1 MELFDYQKQ
10 GIEFLV
16 SRQGGMLLDE
26 QGLGKTLQA
35 LEAVN
40 RSDSK
45 LLVVVCPAI
54 MQGTWLHHITKYLN
68 KDIEY
73 IIHSYEWYNNSNHI
87 KEVYKKI
94 NKLKTSVVVD
104 ECHYI
109 KTPTSKRSKTVYQM
123 LLLENIKQKIL
134 LTGTPI
140 TRDIDDLYMPMS
152 VFYNG
157 TNNWYKSIFHFRRD
171 LMKCKHSYF
180 GDVYSG
186 FKSEYS
192 KNLLIGMLKRISLRR
207 TKKQVLSEL
216 PAISRQRIY
225 IDIDA
230 KVAKESLKYLDYAT
244 YVINKDTEN
253 ATKYEDYAS
262 QMKEDATHIA
272 TVRKALG
279 IAKVK
284 GTLEYIDLYLETSK
298 VDKLVVFAVHQ
309 DVISLLVNALKEKYK
324 DKYMIHEITG
334 ATPRGKRDKMIESFQ
349 TDEKPQILVA
359 NMIACGVGVTL
370 TKAHTVVFAELDF
383 TPSNIMQ
390 AEARV
395 HRITQEHIVNSIFII
410 ANESLDAK
418 ILGLIKDKLTV
429 IKDVLQ
435 TSS

>member
-16 SRQGGMLLDE
+16 SKHGGMLLDE

-54 MQGTWLHHITKYLN
+54 MQGTWLHHVTKYLN

-94 NKLKTSVVVD
+94 NKQKTSVVVD

-152 VFYNG
+152 VFYND

-207 TKKQVLSEL
+207 TKKQVLNEL
-216 PAISRQRIY
+216 PSISRQRIY

-230 KVAKESLKYLDYAT
+230 KVAKDSLKYLDYAT
-244 YVINKDTEN
+244 YVINKDTDN
-253 ATKYEDYAS
+253 AIKYEDFTS

-272 TVRKALG
+272 TIRKALG

-284 GTLEYIDLYLETSK
+284 GTIEYIDLYLETSK
-298 VDKLVVFAVHQ
+298 VNKLVVFAVHQ

-324 DKYMIHEITG
+324 DKYLLHEITG
-334 ATPRGKRDKMIESFQ
+334 ATSKSKKDKVIESFQ
-349 TDEKPQILVA
+349 TDDKSQIIVA
-359 NMIACGVGVTL
+359 NVIAGGVGITL
-370 TKAHTVVFAELDF
+370 TKAHVVMFAEIDW

-395 HRITQEHIVNSIFII
+395 HRITQDTNVQSIFLI
-410 ANESLDAK
+410 ADNSLDARIIEMIEHK
-418 ILGLIKDKLTV
+418 LKLIKETIRV
-429 IKDVLQ
+429 N
-435 TSS
+435 

>member
-1 MELFDYQKQ
+1 MKLFEYQKQ

-16 SRQGGMLLDE
+16 NNSGGMLLDE

-54 MQGTWLHHITKYLN
+54 MQGTWLHHVTEYLN

-73 IIHSYEWYNNSNHI
+73 IIHSYEWYTNSNHI

-94 NKLKTSVVVD
+94 NKQKTSVIVD

-157 TNNWYKSIFHFRRD
+157 SSNWYKSIFHFRRD

-186 FKSEYS
+186 FKNEYS

-216 PAISRQRIY
+216 PSISRQKIY

-230 KVAKESLKYLDYAT
+230 KVAKDSLKYLDYAT
-244 YVINKDTEN
+244 YVINKDTDN
-253 ATKYEDYAS
+253 AIKYEDYAS

-272 TVRKALG
+272 TIRKALG

-298 VDKLVVFAVHQ
+298 VNKLVIFAVHQ

-324 DKYMIHEITG
+324 DKYLIHEITG
-334 ATPRGKRDKMIESFQ
+334 ATSKSKKDKVIESFQ
-349 TDEKPQILVA
+349 TDDKPQIIVA
-359 NMIACGVGVTL
+359 NVIAGGVGITL
-370 TKAHTVVFAELDF
+370 TKAHVVMFAEIDW

-395 HRITQEHIVNSIFII
+395 HRITQDTNVQSIFLI
-410 ANESLDAK
+410 ADNSLDARIIEMIEHK
-418 ILGLIKDKLTV
+418 LKLIKETIRV
-429 IKDVLQ
+429 N
-435 TSS
+435 

>member
-16 SRQGGMLLDE
+16 SRHGGMLLDE

-54 MQGTWLHHITKYLN
+54 MQGTWLHHVTEYLN

-94 NKLKTSVVVD
+94 NKQKTSVIVD

-157 TNNWYKSIFHFRRD
+157 SNDWYKSIFHFRRD

-216 PAISRQRIY
+216 PSISRQRIY

-230 KVAKESLKYLDYAT
+230 KVAKDSLKYLDYAT
-244 YVINKDTEN
+244 YVINKDTDN
-253 ATKYEDYAS
+253 AIKYEDFAS

-272 TVRKALG
+272 TIRKALG

-284 GTLEYIDLYLETSK
+284 GTIEYIDLYLETSK
-298 VDKLVVFAVHQ
+298 VNKLVVFAVHQ

-324 DKYMIHEITG
+324 DKYLIHEITG
-334 ATPRGKRDKMIESFQ
+334 ATSKSKKDKVIESFQ
-349 TDEKPQILVA
+349 TDDKPQIIVA
-359 NMIACGVGVTL
+359 NVIAGGVGITL
-370 TKAHTVVFAELDF
+370 TKSHVVMFAEIDW

-395 HRITQEHIVNSIFII
+395 HRITQDTNVQSIFLI
-410 ANESLDAK
+410 ADNSLDARIIEMIEHK
-418 ILGLIKDKLTV
+418 LKLIKETIRV
-429 IKDVLQ
+429 N
-435 TSS
+435 

>member
-1 MELFDYQKQ
+1 MELFKYQRD
-10 GIEFLV
+10 GVEFLL
-16 SRQGGMLLDE
+16 SHSGGILLDE
-26 QGLGKTLQA
+26 QGLGKTVQA

-54 MQGTWLHHITKYLN
+54 MQGTWLHHVTEYLN

-94 NKLKTSVVVD
+94 NKQKTSVIVD

-157 TNNWYKSIFHFRRD
+157 SNNWYKSIFHFRRD

-216 PAISRQRIY
+216 PSISRQRIY

-230 KVAKESLKYLDYAT
+230 KVAKDSLKYLDYAT
-244 YVINKDTEN
+244 YVINKDTDN
-253 ATKYEDYAS
+253 AIKYEDFAS

-272 TVRKALG
+272 TIRKALG

-284 GTLEYIDLYLETSK
+284 GTIEYIDLYLETSK
-298 VDKLVVFAVHQ
+298 VNKLVVFAVHQ

-324 DKYMIHEITG
+324 DKYLIHEITG
-334 ATPRGKRDKMIESFQ
+334 ATNKSKKDKVIESFQ
-349 TDEKPQILVA
+349 TDDKPQIIVA
-359 NMIACGVGVTL
+359 NVIAGGVGITL
-370 TKAHTVVFAELDF
+370 TKSHVVMFAEIDW

-395 HRITQEHIVNSIFII
+395 HRITQDTNVQSIFLI
-410 ANESLDAK
+410 ADNSLDARIIEMIEHK
-418 ILGLIKDKLTV
+418 LKLIKETIRV
-429 IKDVLQ
+429 N
-435 TSS
+435 

>member
-1 MELFDYQKQ
+1 MELFEYQREGVK
-10 GIEFLV
+10 FLL
-16 SRQGGMLLDE
+16 SHSGGMLLDE

-54 MQGTWLHHITKYLN
+54 MQGTWLHHVTTYLN

-94 NKLKTSVVVD
+94 NKQKTSVVVD

-140 TRDIDDLYMPMS
+140 TRDVDDLYMPMS
-152 VFYNG
+152 VFYNC
-157 TNNWYKSIFHFRRD
+157 NNNLYKSIFHFMKD

-216 PAISRQRIY
+216 PSISRQRIY

-230 KVAKESLKYLDYAT
+230 KVAKNSLKYLDYAT

-253 ATKYEDYAS
+253 ATKYEDFAS

-272 TVRKALG
+272 TIRKALG

-324 DKYMIHEITG
+324 DKYLIHEITG
-334 ATPRGKRDKMIESFQ
+334 ATSKVKKDKVIESFQ
-349 TDEKPQILVA
+349 TDDKPQIIVA
-359 NMIACGVGVTL
+359 NVIAGGVGITL
-370 TKAHTVVFAELDF
+370 TKAHVVMFAEIDW

-395 HRITQEHIVNSIFII
+395 HRITQDTNVQSIFLI
-410 ANESLDAK
+410 ADNSLDARIIEMIEHK
-418 ILGLIKDKLTV
+418 LKLIKETIRV
-429 IKDVLQ
+429 N
-435 TSS
+435 

>member
-1 MELFDYQKQ
+1 MKLFEYQKQ

-16 SRQGGMLLDE
+16 NNSGGMLLDE

-54 MQGTWLHHITKYLN
+54 MQGTWLHHVTEYLS

-73 IIHSYEWYNNSNHI
+73 IIHSYEWYTNSNHI

-94 NKLKTSVVVD
+94 NKQKTSVIVD

-157 TNNWYKSIFHFRRD
+157 SNDWYKSIFHFRRD

-216 PAISRQRIY
+216 PSISRQRIY

-230 KVAKESLKYLDYAT
+230 KVAKDSLKYLDYAT
-244 YVINKDTEN
+244 YIINKDTDN
-253 ATKYEDYAS
+253 AIKYEDFAS

-272 TVRKALG
+272 TIRKALG

-284 GTLEYIDLYLETSK
+284 GTIEYIDLYLETSK
-298 VDKLVVFAVHQ
+298 VNKLVVFAVHQ

-324 DKYMIHEITG
+324 DKYLIREITG
-334 ATPRGKRDKMIESFQ
+334 ATSKSKKDKVIESFQ
-349 TDEKPQILVA
+349 TDDKPQIIVA
-359 NMIACGVGVTL
+359 NVIAGGVGITL
-370 TKAHTVVFAELDF
+370 TKAHVVMFAEIDW

-395 HRITQEHIVNSIFII
+395 HRITQDTNVQSIFLI
-410 ANESLDAK
+410 ADNSLDARIIEMIEHK
-418 ILGLIKDKLTV
+418 LKLIKETIRV
-429 IKDVLQ
+429 N
-435 TSS
+435 

>member
-1 MELFDYQKQ
+1 MELFNYQRE
-10 GIEFLV
+10 GVEFLL
-16 SRQGGMLLDE
+16 SHNGGMLLDE

-35 LEAVN
+35 IEAVN

-54 MQGTWLHHITKYLN
+54 MQGTWLHHVTKYLN

-123 LLLENIKQKIL
+123 LLLENVKQKIL

-140 TRDIDDLYMPMS
+140 TRDVDDLYMPMS

-207 TKKQVLSEL
+207 TKKQVLNEL
-216 PAISRQRIY
+216 PTISRQRIY

-230 KVAKESLKYLDYAT
+230 KIAKDSLKYLDYAT
-244 YVINKDTEN
+244 YVINKDTDN
-253 ATKYEDYAS
+253 ATKYEDFAS

-272 TVRKALG
+272 TIRKALG

-324 DKYMIHEITG
+324 DKYLIHEITG
-334 ATPRGKRDKMIESFQ
+334 ATSKSKRDKVIESFQ
-349 TDEKPQILVA
+349 TDDKPQIIVA
-359 NMIACGVGVTL
+359 NVIAGGVGITL
-370 TKAHTVVFAELDF
+370 TKSHVVMFAEIDW

-395 HRITQEHIVNSIFII
+395 HRITQDTNVQSIFLI
-410 ANESLDAK
+410 ADNSLDARIIEMIEHK
-418 ILGLIKDKLTV
+418 LKLIKETIRV
-429 IKDVLQ
+429 N
-435 TSS
+435 

>member
-1 MELFDYQKQ
+1 MKLFEYQKQ

-16 SRQGGMLLDE
+16 SKHGGMLLDE

-54 MQGTWLHHITKYLN
+54 MQGTWLHHVTEYLN

-94 NKLKTSVVVD
+94 NKQKTSVIVD

-157 TNNWYKSIFHFRRD
+157 TNNWYKSIFHFRKD

-216 PAISRQRIY
+216 PSISRQRIY

-230 KVAKESLKYLDYAT
+230 KVAKDSLKYLDYAT
-244 YVINKDTEN
+244 YVINKDTDN
-253 ATKYEDYAS
+253 AIKYEDFAS

-272 TVRKALG
+272 TIRKALG

-284 GTLEYIDLYLETSK
+284 GTIEYIDLYLETSK
-298 VDKLVVFAVHQ
+298 VNKLVVFAVHQ
-309 DVISLLVNALKEKYK
+309 DVIFLLVNALKEKYK
-324 DKYMIHEITG
+324 DKYVIHEITG
-334 ATPRGKRDKMIESFQ
+334 ATSKSKKDKVIESFQ
-349 TDEKPQILVA
+349 TDDKPQIIVA
-359 NMIACGVGVTL
+359 NVIAGGVGITL
-370 TKAHTVVFAELDF
+370 TKAHVVMFAEIDW

-395 HRITQEHIVNSIFII
+395 HRITQDTNVQSIFLI
-410 ANESLDAK
+410 ADNSLDARIIEMIEHK
-418 ILGLIKDKLTV
+418 LKLIKETIRV
-429 IKDVLQ
+429 N
-435 TSS
+435 

>member
-1 MELFDYQKQ
+1 MELFNYQREGVK
-10 GIEFLV
+10 FLL
-16 SRQGGMLLDE
+16 SHGGGMLLDE

-54 MQGTWLHHITKYLN
+54 MQGTWLHHVTKYLN

-94 NKLKTSVVVD
+94 NKQKTSVVVD

-140 TRDIDDLYMPMS
+140 TRDVDDLYMPMS

-207 TKKQVLSEL
+207 TKKQVLNEL
-216 PAISRQRIY
+216 PSISRQRIY

-230 KVAKESLKYLDYAT
+230 KIAKDSLKYLDYAT

-272 TVRKALG
+272 TIRKALG

-298 VDKLVVFAVHQ
+298 VNKLVVFAVHQ

-324 DKYMIHEITG
+324 DKYLIHEITG
-334 ATPRGKRDKMIESFQ
+334 ATPKGKRDKVIESFQ
-349 TDEKPQILVA
+349 TDDKPQIIVA
-359 NMIACGVGVTL
+359 NVIAGGVGITL
-370 TKAHTVVFAELDF
+370 TKAHVVMFAEIDW

-395 HRITQEHIVNSIFII
+395 HRITQDTNVQSIFLI
-410 ANESLDAK
+410 ADNSLDARIIEMIEHK
-418 ILGLIKDKLTV
+418 LRLIKETIRV
-429 IKDVLQ
+429 N
-435 TSS
+435 

>member
-1 MELFDYQKQ
+1 MELFEYQKE
-10 GIEFLV
+10 GVEFLL
-16 SRQGGMLLDE
+16 SHSGGMLLDE

-35 LEAVN
+35 LESVN
-40 RSDSK
+40 RSNNK
-45 LLVVVCPAI
+45 LLIVVCPAI
-54 MQGTWLHHITKYLN
+54 MQGTWLHHVTEYLN

-73 IIHSYEWYNNSNHI
+73 IIHSYEWYTNSNHI

-94 NKLKTSVVVD
+94 NKQKTSVIVD

-157 TNNWYKSIFHFRRD
+157 SNDWYKSIFHFRRD
-171 LMKCKHSYF
+171 LMNCKHSYF

-207 TKKQVLSEL
+207 TKKQVLNEL
-216 PAISRQRIY
+216 PSISRQRIY

-230 KVAKESLKYLDYAT
+230 KVAKDSLKYLDYAT
-244 YVINKDTEN
+244 YVINKDTDN
-253 ATKYEDYAS
+253 AIKYEDFAY

-272 TVRKALG
+272 TIRKALG

-284 GTLEYIDLYLETSK
+284 GTIEYIDLYLETSK
-298 VDKLVVFAVHQ
+298 VNKLVVFAVHQ

-324 DKYMIHEITG
+324 DKYLIHEITG
-334 ATPRGKRDKMIESFQ
+334 ATSKSKKDKVIESFQ
-349 TDEKPQILVA
+349 TDDKPQIIVA
-359 NMIACGVGVTL
+359 NVIAGGVGITL
-370 TKAHTVVFAELDF
+370 TKAHVVMFAEIDW

-395 HRITQEHIVNSIFII
+395 HRITQDTNVHSIFLI
-410 ANESLDAK
+410 ADNSLDARIIEMIEHK
-418 ILGLIKDKLTV
+418 LKLIKETIRV
-429 IKDVLQ
+429 N
-435 TSS
+435 

>member
-1 MELFDYQKQ
+1 MELFEYQKQ

-16 SRQGGMLLDE
+16 SKHGGMLLDE

-54 MQGTWLHHITKYLN
+54 MQGTWLHHVTEYLN

-94 NKLKTSVVVD
+94 NKQKTSVIVD

-157 TNNWYKSIFHFRRD
+157 TNNWYKSIFHFRKD

-216 PAISRQRIY
+216 PSISRQRIY

-230 KVAKESLKYLDYAT
+230 KVAKDSLKYLDYAT
-244 YVINKDTEN
+244 YVINKDTDN
-253 ATKYEDYAS
+253 AIKYEDFAS

-272 TVRKALG
+272 TIRKALG

-284 GTLEYIDLYLETSK
+284 GTIEYIDLYLETSK
-298 VDKLVVFAVHQ
+298 VNKLVVFAVHQ
-309 DVISLLVNALKEKYK
+309 DVIFLLVNALKEKYK
-324 DKYMIHEITG
+324 DKYVIHEITG
-334 ATPRGKRDKMIESFQ
+334 ATSKSKKDKVIESFQ
-349 TDEKPQILVA
+349 TDDKPQIIVA
-359 NMIACGVGVTL
+359 NVIAGGVGITL
-370 TKAHTVVFAELDF
+370 TKAHVVMFAEIDW

-395 HRITQEHIVNSIFII
+395 HRITQDTNVQSIFLI
-410 ANESLDAK
+410 ADNSLDARIIEMIEHK
-418 ILGLIKDKLTV
+418 LKLIKETIRV
-429 IKDVLQ
+429 N
-435 TSS
+435 

>member
-1 MELFDYQKQ
+1 MELFEYQKQ

-16 SRQGGMLLDE
+16 SKQGGMLLDE

-54 MQGTWLHHITKYLN
+54 MQGTWLHHVTEYLN
-68 KDIEY
+68 KDIEH

-94 NKLKTSVVVD
+94 NKQKTSVIVD

-157 TNNWYKSIFHFRRD
+157 SNDWYKSIFHFRRD

-207 TKKQVLSEL
+207 TKKQVLNEL
-216 PAISRQRIY
+216 PSISRQRIY

-230 KVAKESLKYLDYAT
+230 KVAKDSLKYLDYAT
-244 YVINKDTEN
+244 YIINKDTDN
-253 ATKYEDYAS
+253 AIKYEDFTS

-272 TVRKALG
+272 TIRKALG

-284 GTLEYIDLYLETSK
+284 GTIEYIDLYLETSK
-298 VDKLVVFAVHQ
+298 VNKLVVFAVHQ

-324 DKYMIHEITG
+324 DKYLIHEITG
-334 ATPRGKRDKMIESFQ
+334 ATSKSKKDKVIESFQ
-349 TDEKPQILVA
+349 TDDKPQIIVA
-359 NMIACGVGVTL
+359 NVIAGGVGITL
-370 TKAHTVVFAELDF
+370 TKAHVVMFAEIDW

-395 HRITQEHIVNSIFII
+395 HRITQDTKVQSIFLI
-410 ANESLDAK
+410 ADNSLDARIIEMIEHK
-418 ILGLIKDKLTV
+418 LKLIKETIRV
-429 IKDVLQ
+429 N
-435 TSS
+435 

>member
-1 MELFDYQKQ
+1 MKLFDYQKQ

-16 SRQGGMLLDE
+16 SKHGGMLLDE

-54 MQGTWLHHITKYLN
+54 MQGTWLHHVTEYLN

-94 NKLKTSVVVD
+94 NKQKTSVIVD

-157 TNNWYKSIFHFRRD
+157 SNDWYKSIFHFRKD

-216 PAISRQRIY
+216 PSISRQRIY

-230 KVAKESLKYLDYAT
+230 KVAKDSLKYLDYAT
-244 YVINKDTEN
+244 YVINKDTDN
-253 ATKYEDYAS
+253 AIKYEDFAS

-272 TVRKALG
+272 TIRKALG

-284 GTLEYIDLYLETSK
+284 GTIEYIDLYLETSK
-298 VDKLVVFAVHQ
+298 VNKLVVFAVHQ

-324 DKYMIHEITG
+324 DKYLIHEITG
-334 ATPRGKRDKMIESFQ
+334 ATSKSKKDKVIESFQ
-349 TDEKPQILVA
+349 TDDKPQIIVA
-359 NMIACGVGVTL
+359 NVIAGGVGITL
-370 TKAHTVVFAELDF
+370 TKSHVVMFAEIDW

-395 HRITQEHIVNSIFII
+395 HRITQDTNVQSIFLI
-410 ANESLDAK
+410 ADNSLDARIIEMIEHK
-418 ILGLIKDKLTV
+418 LKLIKETIRV
-429 IKDVLQ
+429 N
-435 TSS
+435 